1 MHEPLRLVPPR
12 QPDDGHC
19 LPLPSATLR
28 RWAWGSAVACAV
40 CAVLCGLVAPN
51 PAMWALGL
59 LSAMAAVAGV
69 DIADQAHTRA
79 GVERRLRRAAEEAT
93 DARR

>member
-12 QPDDGHC
+12 QPDDEHC
-19 LPLPSATLR
+19 LPLPSAMLR
-28 RWAWGSAVACAV
+28 RWAWGSAVTCAI

-69 DIADQAHTRA
+69 DIADQAHTRS
-79 GVERRLRRAAEEAT
+79 GVERRLRDAAEEAT
-93 DARR
+93 DA